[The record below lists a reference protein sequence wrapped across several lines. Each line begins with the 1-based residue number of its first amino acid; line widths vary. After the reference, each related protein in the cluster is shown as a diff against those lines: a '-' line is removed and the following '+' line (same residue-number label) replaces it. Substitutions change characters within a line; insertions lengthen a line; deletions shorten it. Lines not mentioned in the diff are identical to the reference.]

1 MTLRELLRYARIGLR
16 TEHLIDTTTDTVM
29 LGIRTEHLIDTTTDA
44 VMLGIRVNNLAYI
57 YEDYLDD
64 DLEDLRIL
72 EEIELDNLS

>member
-1 MTLRELLRYARIGLR
+1 MTLRELLRYARI
-16 TEHLIDTTTDTVM
+16 
-29 LGIRTEHLIDTTTDA
+29 GIRTEHLIDTTTDA

-57 YEDYLDD
+57 YKDYLDD